1 MSTYMIFLNTFKNFY
16 KGAKFKKKNHGS
28 NIINVKVVKDRLERT
43 NRFSSIEFFSP
54 KSRFLLLLR
63 NIIHSSK
70 HTSWSIDTG
79 VLFLRSRRPYLTYY
93 FFLSFFRKIRP
104 LSSWVKSWI
113 KLSPRRI
120 VLSMVAI
127 SFILFF
133 RSIIIT
139 WFFLRFVF
147 SFNYYLTRSGWH

>member
-16 KGAKFKKKNHGS
+16 KDAKFKKKNHGS

-43 NRFSSIEFFSP
+43 NRFSSIEFFTEIPVSSVITQHHP
-54 KSRFLLLLR
+54 LIQAYKLEYRHGCLIFAFTPSLL
-63 NIIHSSK
+63 N
-70 HTSWSIDTG
+70 
-79 VLFLRSRRPYLTYY
+79 VL
-93 FFLSFFRKIRP
+93 FLSFFRKIRP

>member
-70 HTSWSIDTG
+70 HTGWSIDTG

-120 VLSMVAI
+120 VFIDGCNLVYPFLSI
-127 SFILFF
+127 NHHHLIL
-133 RSIIIT
+133 S
-139 WFFLRFVF
+139 
-147 SFNYYLTRSGWH
+147 

>member
-16 KGAKFKKKNHGS
+16 KDAKFKKK
-28 NIINVKVVKDRLERT
+28 IIARI
-43 NRFSSIEFFSP
+43 SSMLKSSKIGWNELIDLARSSFSP